1 MPQFNN
7 DDDALTREGALMQEL
22 IRSEAW
28 KVFEARVQ
36 KIIKEEFESF
46 LMTTEMQ
53 EVGYIKGTVRSM
65 RMLLELPKTMIVE
78 SRQPARQRG

>member
-22 IRSEAW
+22 IHSEAW
-28 KVFEARVQ
+28 RVFEARVQ

-46 LMTTEMQ
+46 LMATEMH

-65 RMLLELPKTMIVE
+65 RRLLDLPKAMIAE
-78 SRQPARQRG
+78 SRQPTRPRG